1 MNDSRDDK
9 SPGKV
14 NPGNVNDYEAL
25 SRDLREIAETRLRER
40 RANGEEEEEEEEE
53 EDLRSLVE
61 ELSIH
66 KLELEVQ
73 NEELRKI
80 QNDLRAAH
88 DRYAVLYDRAP
99 VAFLTLSTKGQVLNC
114 NRAAATLFGR
124 PPTHII
130 DHFLHEFV
138 AEECQDALHLHYY
151 ALINHS
157 QTQATALNLKTS
169 GDVPRTVLLES
180 ELDSQLNPG
189 ELSWF
194 ASLTDISAQKKLEAE
209 LSSLNRELEERVQE
223 RARQYLASR
232 QETLAVLNAA
242 ADPIITIDSEGLIQ
256 SLNRATCRVFGYA
269 QDELLGVNL
278 RTLLTNAGAEVFRRA
293 LEDCAE
299 EAVGE
304 TPKVRREAL
313 WRMKNGTQ
321 VPVEMALAR
330 IDEAR
335 HFTIVLRD
343 LRDKKRLEWEV
354 MQVTE
359 SERSR
364 ISRELHDSLGQEL
377 AAMSLETRV
386 IAEDQAGTDE
396 AAASK
401 YRRFSEKLQQC
412 IAQLRTIIF
421 DLAPIDVSDGGLVD
435 ALEALVRNIPEQDG
449 LKCSFHLSHP
459 EPLVAL
465 PRETEIQLLRIAQEG
480 VHNARKHSGARQIV
494 VGLSG
499 KGGGVELQIIDDGR
513 GVPLKKR
520 SSFAGQGLRIM
531 EYRCSLVGGELEI
544 MNYRPNGTK
553 VVCRIERAPDSEQ

>member
-1 MNDSRDDK
+1 MKESR
-9 SPGKV
+9 
-14 NPGNVNDYEAL
+14 NDYDAL
-25 SRDLREIAETRLRER
+25 SRDLRAIAETKLRER

-53 EDLRSLVE
+53 DLKSLVE

-66 KLELEVQ
+66 QLELEVQ

-80 QNDLRAAH
+80 QHDLRAAH
-88 DRYAVLYDRAP
+88 DRYAVLYDKAP

-114 NRAAATLFGR
+114 NRAASTLFGR
-124 PPTHII
+124 PRTHII

-138 AEECQDALHLHYY
+138 AAECQDALHLHCY

-180 ELDSQLNPG
+180 ELDSQLIPG

-194 ASLTDISAQKKLEAE
+194 ASLTDISDQKKLEAE

-269 QDELLGVNL
+269 EDELLGINL
-278 RTLLTNAGAEVFRRA
+278 RTLLTNAGVDVFRRA

-299 EAVGE
+299 EEVGKA
-304 TPKVRREAL
+304 PKVRREAL
-313 WRMKNGTQ
+313 WRMKNGTK

-330 IDEAR
+330 IDEAK

-343 LRDKKRLEWEV
+343 LRDKKRLELEV

-377 AAMSLETRV
+377 AAMSIDTRL
-386 IAEDQAGTDE
+386 IAEDKAGIDE
-396 AAASK
+396 ATASK
-401 YRRFSEKLQQC
+401 FRRFSEQLQRC
-412 IAQLRTIIF
+412 IVQLRTIIF
-421 DLAPIDVSDGGLVD
+421 DLAPIDVSDGDLVD
-435 ALEALVRNIPEQDG
+435 ALEALVRSIPEQDD
-449 LKCSFHLSHP
+449 LKCSFHLSHS
-459 EPLVAL
+459 ESLMAL

-480 VHNARKHSGARQIV
+480 VHNARKHSGAKQIV
-494 VGLSG
+494 VALSG

-513 GVPLKKR
+513 GVPRKKR
-520 SSFAGQGLRIM
+520 SSFAGQGFRIM
-531 EYRCSLVGGELEI
+531 EYRCSLIGGELEI

-553 VVCRIERAPDSEQ
+553 VVCRIEQAPASEE

>member
-1 MNDSRDDK
+1 MNDK
-9 SPGKV
+9 KLV
-14 NPGNVNDYEAL
+14 NSDPRRFNDAEPL
-25 SRDLREIAETRLRER
+25 SRDLRAIAEERLRAR
-40 RANGEEEEEEEEE
+40 RANGEVEEEDEEEEEE
-53 EDLRSLVE
+53 EDLQSLVE

-73 NEELRKI
+73 NEELRKV
-80 QNDLRAAH
+80 QSDLRAAH
-88 DRYAVLYDRAP
+88 DRYAVLYERAP
-99 VAFLTLSTKGQVLNC
+99 VAFLTLSTKGEILNC
-114 NRAAATLFGR
+114 NRAAATLFGM
-124 PPTHII
+124 PPSRII

-138 AEECQDALHLHYY
+138 AEESQDALHLHYY
-151 ALINHS
+151 ALVNES
-157 QTQATALNLKTS
+157 QAQATALTLKAS
-169 GDVPRTVLLES
+169 GAAPRTVLLES

-194 ASLTDISAQKKLEAE
+194 ASLTDISDQKKLEAE

-242 ADPIITIDSEGLIQ
+242 ADPIITINSQGTIQ

-269 QDELLGVNL
+269 VDELLGVNL
-278 RTLLTNAGAEVFRRA
+278 LTLLTNAGADVFRRA
-293 LEDCAE
+293 LADCAE
-299 EAVGE
+299 EEVGE
-304 TPKVRREAL
+304 APKVRREAL
-313 WRMKNGTQ
+313 WRMKNGTKI
-321 VPVEMALAR
+321 PVEMALAR
-330 IDEAR
+330 IDEDE

-343 LRDKKRLEWEV
+343 LREKKRLEWEV

-377 AAMSLETRV
+377 AAMSLDTKV
-386 IAEDQAGTDE
+386 IAEDQVGINATD
-396 AAASK
+396 AWK
-401 YRRFSEKLQQC
+401 FRRFSEKLQQC

-435 ALEALVRNIPEQDG
+435 ALEALVRSIPEQDG
-449 LKCSFHLSHP
+449 LKCSFHLSHFDP
-459 EPLVAL
+459 SMAL

-480 VHNARKHSGARQIV
+480 VHNARKHAGAKQVV

-520 SSFAGQGLRIM
+520 SSFSGQGLRIM
-531 EYRCSLVGGELEI
+531 EYRCSLVGGELDI
-544 MNYRPNGTK
+544 MNFRPNGTK
-553 VVCRIERAPDSEQ
+553 VVCRIERATDSEQ